1 MLDRVRDLWAE
12 RPALV
17 AAAGIAPVAFVI
29 TLLVLFLAVG
39 GSDASQPEQQAAAQQ
54 DAQTEQS
61 ADQADQ
67 QQVTSQPEVTV
78 IVRGTQSTDAQSD
91 QTHSDA
97 DEAQQQSQQV
107 EVQQQSDAQQEQQ
120 QVVAQQ
126 QEEPEEP
133 SGPLMVA
140 GFEVI
145 PLSNLMPDG
154 IEEDALKHGSDGSE
168 GAILPRANGVV
179 RSSGARHQTNWELI
193 IPSAGLKSAV
203 VSLGRTPTGAMGS
216 PDNPYVVGWLDSTAA
231 PGEVGNTLLAGHRD
245 YEDISGNIGT
255 GVCWE
260 LNNTRVGDHMLIW
273 DEELNV
279 YYVYTVTET
288 VTLDPTDRDSAR
300 YLHNTDEPV
309 VTLIT
314 CTGSFN
320 TETHRYSHRLV
331 VVGELA
337 AVASPD
343 A

>member
-1 MLDRVRDLWAE
+1 MLDRVRELWTE
-12 RPALV
+12 QPVLL
-17 AAAGIAPVAFVI
+17 AAVGIAPLAFIV
-29 TLLVLFLAVG
+29 TLVVLFLVAG
-39 GSDASQPEQQAAAQQ
+39 GEDSTQSQSQALTTQESQANPQS
-54 DAQTEQS
+54 EQS
-61 ADQADQ
+61 DDAEVQ
-67 QQVTSQPEVTV
+67 QHAASQPEVTV
-78 IVRGTQSTDAQSD
+78 IVQGEQPASQDEEPVQA
-91 QTHSDA
+91 
-97 DEAQQQSQQV
+97 EAQATDQAEQAGEPVQSESQ
-107 EVQQQSDAQQEQQ
+107 
-120 QVVAQQ
+120 
-126 QEEPEEP
+126 PEEP
-133 SGPLMVA
+133 QETAPTVVA
-140 GFEVI
+140 GYEVVA
-145 PLSNLMPDG
+145 LSTLLEDG
-154 IEEDALKHGSDGSE
+154 YDVAALKHGSDGSE
-168 GAILPRANGVV
+168 GAILPLGNGVV
-179 RSSGARHQTNWELI
+179 RSSGEPHRTSWEII

-260 LNNTRVGDHMLIW
+260 LNNTRIGDHMLIW
-273 DEELNV
+273 DAELNV

-288 VTLDPTDRDSAR
+288 VTLDPTERESAR
-300 YLHNTDEPV
+300 YLHDTDEPV

-320 TETHRYSHRLV
+320 TETNRYSHRLV